1 MKRLIPFIT
10 LASLV
15 GVIHSCRNG
24 KRADEHSIQ
33 SRTEISFEET
43 IIAKDTLPKIVKKPF
58 TLADESDLIRV
69 IDTISGKYAYTIY
82 FYNASEDSVI
92 QKYYN
97 HTPIDTLNFY
107 NPELAD
113 KLLSIINNPPKSIYS
128 KEKSMKDILRQHI
141 INALDT
147 NSVLP
152 ILKLRNSWTY
162 PNDDYFIEFDLGDK
176 KSIDLYISKS
186 DSLFREIVYDLSI
199 REAYKFESRRIA
211 LIVTDLTNNE
221 SDTTIISKDYLYDYC
236 RKIDYYLNNGMALTS
251 LHTAYVNL
259 LNESDVIPFIS
270 NDTITLGTGMCVP
283 DSDDS
288 MEVVYRRWENGDTLW
303 TVEYPDEG
311 LTDIMD

>member
-1 MKRLIPFIT
+1 
-10 LASLV
+10 
-15 GVIHSCRNG
+15 
-24 KRADEHSIQ
+24 
-33 SRTEISFEET
+33 
-43 IIAKDTLPKIVKKPF
+43 
-58 TLADESDLIRV
+58 
-69 IDTISGKYAYTIY
+69 
-82 FYNASEDSVI
+82 
-92 QKYYN
+92 
-97 HTPIDTLNFY
+97 
-107 NPELAD
+107 
-113 KLLSIINNPPKSIYS
+113 
-128 KEKSMKDILRQHI
+128 MKDILRQHI